1 MNDLVVSHD
10 DPKKMDEF
18 RKVVEKS
25 MEEDSEE
32 EISIF
37 SHFHPEPN
45 YEEEEVEDVFP
56 RPDKKSVMPAWWNW
70 RVANWGTKWTESYL
84 EVMEDKGNTMH
95 LSFQTAW
102 SPPRGVI
109 EKMVEQGFSTEFWY
123 MEQGNDFWGY
133 EVDGKE
139 IHYGSPSDYFVDAW
153 GNTYSEWSK
162 LPEGAPGRGKKFT
175 KSFERRINFE
185 TDETETTFY
194 DTWEIE
200 WTEDGAK
207 SKEKALKLGIPEQI
221 WNKCALG
228 FCRGG

>member
-1 MNDLVVSHD
+1 MYFLDQTRNPSCLLGGTGEL
-10 DPKKMDEF
+10 P
-18 RKVVEKS
+18 
-25 MEEDSEE
+25 
-32 EISIF
+32 IG
-37 SHFHPEPN
+37 EP
-45 YEEEEVEDVFP
+45 YQL
-56 RPDKKSVMPAWWNW
+56 
-70 RVANWGTKWTESYL
+70 ESYL

-139 IHYGSPSDYFVDAW
+139 IHYASPSDYFVDAW
-153 GNTYSEWSK
+153 GNTYSERMVRCSRRYG
-162 LPEGAPGRGKKFT
+162 E
-175 KSFERRINFE
+175 ERNLRNPLKGRINFE

-200 WTEDGAK
+200 WTGR
-207 SKEKALKLGIPEQI
+207 
-221 WNKCALG
+221 
-228 FCRGG
+228 RG